1 MGCQFDFKFNPRKT
15 GVWEYLEGR
24 GEYFLWGYNMG
35 LGMSD
40 GRESGHDDD
49 RWKILNFS
57 KIQILGIQS
66 DLKEAR
72 G

>member
-1 MGCQFDFKFNPRKT
+1 MVCVCIFNLEPLYGLVCYIVDTYDF
-15 GVWEYLEGR
+15 
-24 GEYFLWGYNMG
+24 MG

-40 GRESGHDDD
+40 GQESGHDDN
-49 RWKILNFS
+49 RWKIVNFS
-57 KIQILGIQS
+57 KVLILGIQS

>member
-1 MGCQFDFKFNPRKT
+1 
-15 GVWEYLEGR
+15 
-24 GEYFLWGYNMG
+24 MG

-49 RWKILNFS
+49 RGKNLNFS
-57 KIQILGIQS
+57 KIKILPIQS

>member
-1 MGCQFDFKFNPRKT
+1 
-15 GVWEYLEGR
+15 
-24 GEYFLWGYNMG
+24 MG

-40 GRESGHDDD
+40 GWESGHDAD

-72 G
+72 GLERGYLPQRLLLEN